1 MELFEKTLS
10 SNTVFDGK
18 IIRVRKDKVLLPNG
32 DTSFREVVDHNG
44 GVCVAPLTDE
54 EKLIFVRQFRYP
66 YKEIVTELPAGKLEK
81 GEDPH
86 AAGLRELSE
95 ETGYIAE
102 RLKPL
107 GILYPTPGYCG
118 EKIYLYLAENMKKG
132 EQRLD
137 EDEFLSVEEIPLP
150 SAVDMVMNGEIT
162 DSKTQVLVLKIARI
176 LGV

>member
-1 MELFEKTLS
+1 MELFEKKLS
-10 SNTVFDGK
+10 SDILFEGK
-18 IIRVRKDKVLLPNG
+18 IIRVRRDTVLLPNG

-44 GVCVAPLTDE
+44 GVCVAPLTEDG
-54 EKLIFVRQFRYP
+54 KLIFVKQFRYP
-66 YKEIVTELPAGKLEK
+66 YEEIVTELPAGKLEK
-81 GEDPH
+81 GEDPC

-95 ETGYIAE
+95 ETGYTAE
-102 RLKPL
+102 HLKMM

-137 EDEFLSVEEIPLP
+137 EDEFLSIEEIPL
-150 SAVDMVMNGEIT
+150 SDAVNMVMNGEIT